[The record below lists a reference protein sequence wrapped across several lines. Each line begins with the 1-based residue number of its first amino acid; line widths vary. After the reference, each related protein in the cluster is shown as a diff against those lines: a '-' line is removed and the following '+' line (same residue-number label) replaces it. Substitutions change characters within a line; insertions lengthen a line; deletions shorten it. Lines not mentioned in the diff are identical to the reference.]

1 MTNQQLAAARKAANR
16 FPEVSFRPVTG
27 GVEVGGVLV
36 PVTPNMSAE
45 DVRSALAQQ
54 AAQND

>member
-16 FPEVSFRPVTG
+16 FPAVAFRPVSG
-27 GVEVGGVLV
+27 GVEVGGVV
-36 PVTPNMSAE
+36 VTVTPNMSPE

-54 AAQND
+54 AAQNG